1 MTKLSE
7 ESEFTIPLK
16 NLIALVVFVGVA
28 ATAYFNLTERV
39 SFNEHQH
46 ELLGSKVKNLE
57 GKVGNFIPKELITGA
72 LDRQRTLELTISR
85 MDQRLKALEEE
96 LNKQ

>member
-16 NLIALVVFVGVA
+16 NLIALVVFVGIA

-39 SFNEHQH
+39 SFNEHQR
-46 ELLGSKVKNLE
+46 ELLHSKIKNVESKV
-57 GKVGNFIPKELITGA
+57 GQFIPKELIVGA

-85 MDQRLKALEEE
+85 MDQRLKALEEA
-96 LNKQ
+96 LN

>member
-16 NLIALVVFVGVA
+16 NLIALVVFVGIA

-39 SFNEHQH
+39 SFNEHQR
-46 ELLGSKVKNLE
+46 ELLDGKVKNVE
-57 GKVGNFIPKELITGA
+57 SKVGQFIPKELIVGA

-85 MDQRLKALEEE
+85 MDQRLKALEEAI
-96 LNKQ
+96 N

>member
-16 NLIALVVFVGVA
+16 NLIALVVFVGIA

-39 SFNEHQH
+39 SFNEHQR
-46 ELLGSKVKNLE
+46 ELLDGKVKNVE
-57 GKVGNFIPKELITGA
+57 SKVGQFIPKELIVGA
-72 LDRQRTLELTISR
+72 LDRQRALELTISR
-85 MDQRLKALEEE
+85 MDQRLKALEEAI
-96 LNKQ
+96 N

>member
-16 NLIALVVFVGVA
+16 NLIALVVFVGIA

-39 SFNEHQH
+39 SFNEHQR
-46 ELLGSKVKNLE
+46 ELLDGKVKNVE
-57 GKVGNFIPKELITGA
+57 SKVGQFIPKELIVGA
-72 LDRQRTLELTISR
+72 LDRQRTLELTLSR
-85 MDQRLKALEEE
+85 MDQRLKALEEAI
-96 LNKQ
+96 N